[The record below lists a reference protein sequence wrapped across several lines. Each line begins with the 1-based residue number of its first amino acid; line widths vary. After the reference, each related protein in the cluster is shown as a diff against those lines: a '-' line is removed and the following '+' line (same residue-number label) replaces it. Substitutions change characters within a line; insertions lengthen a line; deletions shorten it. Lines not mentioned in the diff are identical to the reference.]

1 MSNTVDQQQLKK
13 AVAMA
18 AAQEVQPG
26 AVLGVGT
33 GSTVDCFIDAL
44 GELGASPKAVI
55 SSSHRSSDR
64 LRALGFRLID
74 LNELTEP
81 MDLYIDGAD
90 EIDPNLCMI
99 KGGGAALTQE
109 KIVASAA
116 RQFICIVDSSKQ
128 VQTLGTFPLPIEV
141 IAAAVKPVSWAIEA
155 LGGEPRLRPGV
166 ITDNGHPILDVLGLK
181 IHDPVGLETQLNQ
194 IPGIVTNGI
203 FALRRADLALVASPQ
218 GVIRLKQN

>member
-1 MSNTVDQQQLKK
+1 MSNTVDQQRLKK
-13 AVAMA
+13 AVATA
-18 AAQEVQPG
+18 AAQEVRPG

-44 GELGASPKAVI
+44 GELGATPRAVI

-64 LRALGFRLID
+64 LKGLGFQVID
-74 LNELTEP
+74 LNALTEP

-90 EIDPNLCMI
+90 EIDPQLCMI

-116 RQFICIVDSSKQ
+116 RQFICIVDATKQ

-141 IAAAVKPVSWAIEA
+141 IASAIKPVSWAIQA

-166 ITDNGHPILDVLGLK
+166 ITDNGHPILDVFGLK

-203 FALRRADLALVASPQ
+203 FALRRADLALVATPK
-218 GVIRLKQN
+218 GVLRLQLN